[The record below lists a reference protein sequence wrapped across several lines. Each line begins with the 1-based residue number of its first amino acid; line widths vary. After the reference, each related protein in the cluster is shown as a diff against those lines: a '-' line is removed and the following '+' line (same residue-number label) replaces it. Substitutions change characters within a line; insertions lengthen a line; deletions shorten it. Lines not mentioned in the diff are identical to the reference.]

1 MKKHRF
7 IFVALE
13 RLLVVLQNAH
23 ESKFIFVV
31 ESGGPLSKRGRER
44 EREKERERERVDF

>member
-13 RLLVVLQNAH
+13 RLLVLQNAH

-31 ESGGPLSKRGRER
+31 ESGGPLSKRER
-44 EREKERERERVDF
+44 ERERERERVDF